1 MHIIGFFLILV
12 FVLILVVVGTIMKFV
27 FKVKNA
33 FSSNDFKNNND
44 SQTYSNND
52 NEYVTG
58 SQIVRSAE
66 GRRRLDKLKQS
77 AEIKDAEVVE

>member
-1 MHIIGFFLILV
+1 MHIIGFFLILGI
-12 FVLILVVVGTIMKFV
+12 VLILFVVGSILKFV

-33 FSSNDFKNNND
+33 FSSSGF
-44 SQTYSNND
+44 SNANESNRHTEPD
-52 NEYVTG
+52 NEFMAG

-77 AEIKDAEVVE
+77 AEIKDAEIVE

>member
-1 MHIIGFFLILV
+1 MHIIGFFLILGI
-12 FVLILVVVGTIMKFV
+12 VLILFVVGSILKLV

-33 FSSNDFKNNND
+33 FSANVFGNSSENNT
-44 SQTYSNND
+44 QAE
-52 NEYVTG
+52 NEDGFMAG

-77 AEIKDAEVVE
+77 AEIKDAEIVE